1 MGCFHGS
8 GDMNN
13 PIIPGIE
20 LDEALHR
27 YEIYGDEAPSTTQV
41 LTDMGCCGDT
51 RWFKEKHRNR
61 GSRAHDLVR
70 QIAWLR
76 HPSSEYEWDR
86 TCDHPETLPYGTA
99 FDDWCEQVGFEV
111 IAAEVPMFTLNPRVA
126 GTPDLVG
133 ICRRLVGSPKVVV
146 DAKSGGIYQSVELQ
160 TASYQRMA
168 ERCLGITIDKRF
180 SLKLQPDGRFK
191 FRECTQQSDFRVF
204 HGLVEGWYWRKAHG
218 LIEEKER

>member
-1 MGCFHGS
+1 MT
-8 GDMNN
+8 N
-13 PIIPGIE
+13 PIIQGIE
-20 LDEALHR
+20 FDDPAHR
-27 YEIYGDEAPSTTQV
+27 YIVEGEDIVSTTRV
-41 LTDMGCCGDT
+41 LYDMGCCGDD
-51 RWFKEKHRNR
+51 RWWKEHHRNR

-76 HPSSEYEWDR
+76 HPSSQYEWDR

-111 IAAEVPMFTLNPRVA
+111 IAAEVPMFSINPRVA

-133 ICRRLVGSPKVVV
+133 YCRKLKGSPIAVV
-146 DAKSGGIYQSVELQ
+146 DVKSGGIYPSVELQ

-168 ERCLGITIDKRF
+168 ERCLGIKIDKRF

-191 FRECTQQSDFRVF
+191 FRECSEQSDFRIF
-204 HGLVEGWYWRKAHG
+204 HGLVEGWWWRKAHG
-218 LIEEKER
+218 LIKEKE